1 MLNPQQQSTFIF
13 VSHCRLE
20 ALGLSY
26 RAVSLHCLSS
36 WQQGR
41 KSRILILYGYQTDN
55 PGSLGRMDTGHRPWQ
70 PYHLPTITAQ
80 SPHRSGGKLCLT
92 SFAAQERSTSGMQ
105 CDNCHGQSP
114 RACKR
119 RPVSCR
125 NSAANHGNC
134 RRENRLTENL
144 KHEPA
149 GHGVSIVAYVGLRG
163 VSHLCCLLSGVFQ
176 VSRWM
181 WWERSDNTGESISRL
196 TALITGYTRFGW
208 QLIVER
214 KIVFCHCRLR
224 LWCSLNSQ
232 FWNLSFWE

>member
-20 ALGLSY
+20 ALALSY

-119 RPVSCR
+119 RLFP
-125 NSAANHGNC
+125 AATVQPI
-134 RRENRLTENL
+134 TET
-144 KHEPA
+144 A
-149 GHGVSIVAYVGLRG
+149 VGRIDW
-163 VSHLCCLLSGVFQ
+163 Q
-176 VSRWM
+176 KIW
-181 WWERSDNTGESISRL
+181 NTS
-196 TALITGYTRFGW
+196 
-208 QLIVER
+208 QLDTV
-214 KIVFCHCRLR
+214 
-224 LWCSLNSQ
+224 WA
-232 FWNLSFWE
+232 